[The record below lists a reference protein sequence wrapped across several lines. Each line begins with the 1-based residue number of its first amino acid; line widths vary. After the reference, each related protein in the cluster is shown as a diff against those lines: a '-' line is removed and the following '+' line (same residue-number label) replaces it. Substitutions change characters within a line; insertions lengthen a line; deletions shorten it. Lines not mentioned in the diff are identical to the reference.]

1 MHGTRTDQCRPVLR
15 IADSVVGLAVVARL
29 DAAER
34 RWWQV
39 TTATPAVL
47 DFSRTVSRVKALQ
60 TRCLRVADAVW
71 RRRGGWRK

>member
-1 MHGTRTDQCRPVLR
+1 MHGTRTGQCRPVLR
-15 IADSVVGLAVVARL
+15 IADSVGLAVVARL

>member
-15 IADSVVGLAVVARL
+15 IADSVGLAVVAGL

-60 TRCLRVADAVW
+60 TRCLRVAGAVW
-71 RRRGGWRK
+71 RRRGHWRK

>member
-1 MHGTRTDQCRPVLR
+1 MHGTKTGQCLPVLR
-15 IADSVVGLAVVARL
+15 IADSVGLAVVAGL

-34 RWWQV
+34 GWWQV
-39 TTATPAVL
+39 TTATPVVL